1 MDKNQ
6 DWVIPIRTAHIH
18 HLARAAKGGFESFL
32 NSIRRDDPVEV
43 CDKRASGRVG
53 IGWRR

>member
-6 DWVIPIRTAHIH
+6 DWVIPISPAHIH
-18 HLARAAKGGFESFL
+18 DLVRAAKDGFESFL

-43 CDKRASGRVG
+43 CDKRASGCVG
-53 IGWRR
+53 IRWRR